1 MVGHFNLIHVYHF
14 FYMKKLNFTSRTKM
28 DQGDV
33 LASPSSSG
41 YITIELVGVFNFNML
56 LFVFQIFVR

>member
-1 MVGHFNLIHVYHF
+1 
-14 FYMKKLNFTSRTKM
+14 M

-33 LASPSSSG
+33 LASPSPSG

-56 LFVFQIFVR
+56 LFVFKIFVR